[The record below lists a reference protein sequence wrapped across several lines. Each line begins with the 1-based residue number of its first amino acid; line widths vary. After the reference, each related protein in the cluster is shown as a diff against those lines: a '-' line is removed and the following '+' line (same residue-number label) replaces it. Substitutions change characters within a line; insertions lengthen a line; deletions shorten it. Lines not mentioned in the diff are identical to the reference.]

1 MHGAK
6 TVYIGGSEVEA
17 NSTRA
22 SRPGVK
28 MTGVSPVRQVISRM
42 SLFAHKTMSLRI
54 IFRSLV
60 QGLER
65 QYKLADVAE
74 NTKLISVLSS

>member
-1 MHGAK
+1 
-6 TVYIGGSEVEA
+6 
-17 NSTRA
+17 
-22 SRPGVK
+22 
-28 MTGVSPVRQVISRM
+28 
-42 SLFAHKTMSLRI
+42 MSLRI